1 MRYLLFAILLLNLS
15 VANAQLD
22 CPVPYAT
29 NKGDQKYHITTGI
42 GLTKLYGD
50 MDKSGTM
57 GTAFFLKFDYKL
69 LTGLHIGIEGQLG
82 SLEAISSIVDERYV
96 TNNYYSG
103 GIFVTAY
110 PYDLIVNSKPSYNY
124 SFKNRL
130 LSGIYVGL
138 GVSGIRNSYKEGDI
152 YRDPN
157 LLYTYG
163 PIAYYDENGLPVF
176 KEKINS
182 LLFPAVNA
190 GLALPINKHT
200 TRTGRY
206 WSAVLNAQ
214 FNFANNELLDGY
226 IPYDQN
232 GRRIQGSNDMY
243 TFYSLGVRYSL

>member
-15 VANAQLD
+15 VAHAQLD
-22 CPVPYAT
+22 CPVPFGT
-29 NKGDQKYHITTGI
+29 NNGDQKYHITI
-42 GLTKLYGD
+42 GVGQTKLYGD

-57 GTAFFLKFDYKL
+57 GTAFFLKVDYKL
-69 LTGLHIGIEGQLG
+69 LKGLHIGVEGQIG
-82 SLEAISSIVDERYV
+82 SLEAVPSIVDERYV

-103 GIFVTAY
+103 GVFLTAY
-110 PYDLIVNSKPSYNY
+110 PYDILANSKSSYNY
-124 SFKNRL
+124 SLKDRL
-130 LSGIYVGL
+130 LSGLYVGL
-138 GVSGIRNSYKEGDI
+138 GISGLRNSYKEGDI

-163 PIAYYDENGLPVF
+163 PIAYYDENNLPVF

-182 LLFPAVNA
+182 LLLPAINA
-190 GLALPINKHT
+190 GLAFPINKHT

-232 GRRIQGSNDMY
+232 GRRIESNNDMY